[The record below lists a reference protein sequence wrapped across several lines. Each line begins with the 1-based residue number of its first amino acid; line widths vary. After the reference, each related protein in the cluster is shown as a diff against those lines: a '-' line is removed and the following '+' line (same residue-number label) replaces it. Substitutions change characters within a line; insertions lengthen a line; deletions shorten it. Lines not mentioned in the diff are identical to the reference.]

1 MKKLILFLLLP
12 ILLGSCAPKVLTH
25 IEKKYPSRIVADDV
39 RLYGVGQVVPE
50 TAERIGSV
58 RVVDGGASTKCN
70 YEQVV
75 ALAKLETAK
84 NGGSHRYWVAAVIRL
99 QAICFGSEIRQIGKQ
114 G

>member
-1 MKKLILFLLLP
+1 MNVGKFMLFLLLP
-12 ILLGSCAPKVLTH
+12 IFLGSCAPKVLTH
-25 IEKKYPSRIVADDV
+25 IEKKYPSRIAADEV
-39 RLYGVGQVVPE
+39 HLYGVGQTVPE

-84 NGGSHRYWVAAVIRL
+84 NGGTALVAAVIRL